1 MCCTASWYNFYV
13 IISTAANNF
22 YSSQLSPKNEIWLLL
37 NSLLYPKQSQVEAR
51 QTALPVFI
59 SQYVLG
65 LSPPDLPANLVS
77 GGKILERPLST
88 GKQDYETNKS
98 VWPLNKPVPKLEAVA
113 QCSG

>member
-1 MCCTASWYNFYV
+1 MTAEHAILPRN
-13 IISTAANNF
+13 I
-22 YSSQLSPKNEIWLLL
+22 KE
-37 NSLLYPKQSQVEAR
+37 R
-51 QTALPVFI
+51 QTELHVFI

-88 GKQDYETNKS
+88 GKQDYETNNS

-113 QCSG
+113 QASGECNKYSACPVEPHSTGISWKLRGIIYNN

>member
-1 MCCTASWYNFYV
+1 M
-13 IISTAANNF
+13 
-22 YSSQLSPKNEIWLLL
+22 IWLLL
-37 NSLLYPKQSQVEAR
+37 STLSYPKRSGIEEIE
-51 QTALPVFI
+51 TALLVFI
-59 SQYVLG
+59 SQFVLG

-113 QCSG
+113 QCSGECLRYALCPVKPQSAGIS

>member
-1 MCCTASWYNFYV
+1 M
-13 IISTAANNF
+13 
-22 YSSQLSPKNEIWLLL
+22 
-37 NSLLYPKQSQVEAR
+37 
-51 QTALPVFI
+51 FI

-88 GKQDYETNKS
+88 GKRDYETNKS

-113 QCSG
+113 QCSGECIKYSDCHVYPQYAGISWSLHGIIEKN